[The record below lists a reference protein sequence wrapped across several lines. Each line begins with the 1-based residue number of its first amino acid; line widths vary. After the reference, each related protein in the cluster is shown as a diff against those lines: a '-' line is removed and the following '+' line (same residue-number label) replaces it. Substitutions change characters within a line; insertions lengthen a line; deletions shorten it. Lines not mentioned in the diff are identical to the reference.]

1 MQLGV
6 GAVDQTRMVRSD
18 DAESTWLPTSASFDT
33 RPCRDTSGFSTK
45 VNHTLLYGMNASS
58 QGLAVARTATVGVA
72 KRSRA
77 GGAVRVSA

>member
-33 RPCRDTSGFSTK
+33 RPCRDTIGFSTK
-45 VNHTLLYGMNASS
+45 GHHT
-58 QGLAVARTATVGVA
+58 
-72 KRSRA
+72 
-77 GGAVRVSA
+77 